1 MNSKPWFSDGKRD
14 IIKNPHNPHRVRC
27 SINLYWQPVV
37 RSSVFV
43 YRNECLPQKQ
53 PCFPASA
60 PVNSKMAG
68 TDVTSYQSSSQKKSK
83 RPHPGA
89 LILSQTP
96 EGGEGKRGQM
106 PHICPGS
113 PLGLNI
119 DRCIM
124 TRGWNGSQCWSD
136 DSSIILFLYWINLDL
151 KCSLV
156 ARVLMEV
163 LASHCYVCAQIAVGS
178 FLYTLHVR
186 SSLSSASRASSIL
199 STTSFWESTA
209 SCSRENETWNP
220 LHEAADSYA
229 TLCPLT
235 FPEAI

>member
-1 MNSKPWFSDGKRD
+1 M
-14 IIKNPHNPHRVRC
+14 
-27 SINLYWQPVV
+27 

-113 PLGLNI
+113 PPSGLTLIGALNI
-119 DRCIM
+119 VP
-124 TRGWNGSQCWSD
+124 QPAEL
-136 DSSIILFLYWINLDL
+136 LFLQTLFPVLQALFTSRSGKLIAFYNILVGT
-151 KCSLV
+151 CS
-156 ARVLMEV
+156 
-163 LASHCYVCAQIAVGS
+163 
-178 FLYTLHVR
+178 
-186 SSLSSASRASSIL
+186 
-199 STTSFWESTA
+199 
-209 SCSRENETWNP
+209 
-220 LHEAADSYA
+220 
-229 TLCPLT
+229 
-235 FPEAI
+235 

>member
-113 PLGLNI
+113 PPSGLTMIGALYVSGFLDFIPLCNTGPEARNLSLCI
-119 DRCIM
+119 PRGWLLLQWRMTRINLRVLLERCI
-124 TRGWNGSQCWSD
+124 
-136 DSSIILFLYWINLDL
+136 
-151 KCSLV
+151 
-156 ARVLMEV
+156 
-163 LASHCYVCAQIAVGS
+163 
-178 FLYTLHVR
+178 
-186 SSLSSASRASSIL
+186 
-199 STTSFWESTA
+199 
-209 SCSRENETWNP
+209 
-220 LHEAADSYA
+220 
-229 TLCPLT
+229 
-235 FPEAI
+235 FPR